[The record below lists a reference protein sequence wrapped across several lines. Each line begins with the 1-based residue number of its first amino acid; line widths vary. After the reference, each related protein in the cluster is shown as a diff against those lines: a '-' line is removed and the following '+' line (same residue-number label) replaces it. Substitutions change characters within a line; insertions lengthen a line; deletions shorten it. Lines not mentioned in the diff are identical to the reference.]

1 MANRSDSSRDK
12 PTVTTDH
19 GSAGRLEVDAAGN
32 KVWRWA
38 SDSSESTSILIKKL
52 DNTNLSL
59 EPTLKVPVVGGGA
72 TNAPTRNA
80 PAPSANP
87 KPRPLSV
94 TTDKRDRDGGFDPYN
109 SRRR

>member
-1 MANRSDSSRDK
+1 MANRTDSSREK

-32 KVWRWA
+32 RVWRWA
-38 SDSSESTSILIKKL
+38 SDSSDSTSILIKKL
-52 DNTNLSL
+52 DNTSLSL
-59 EPTLKVPVVGGGA
+59 EPTLKVPVAGDGA
-72 TNAPTRNA
+72 TNTPMRNAPTR
-80 PAPSANP
+80 PANP
-87 KPRPLSV
+87 KQKPLSV